1 MGTFVASFRAVE
13 PLNPRVLV
21 AEVPSVAARL
31 RAILGEYD
39 CTRVR
44 TLAEA
49 RRALAREPYNLVVIC
64 VQFNESRMF
73 ELLEHIV
80 NDERLVD
87 TPVVCLRD
95 EEGPASPPAGIALSA
110 KALGARFFL
119 DLRKLPDSETGNARL
134 RQLFHHLLLLEADMN
149 AYRAGRRDDVRPVC
163 GR

>member
-1 MGTFVASFRAVE
+1 MER
-13 PLNPRVLV
+13 LNPRVLV
-21 AEVPSVAARL
+21 AEVPSVAPRL

-39 CTRVR
+39 CTSVG

-49 RRALAREPYNLVVIC
+49 RRALAREPFNLVVIC

-149 AYRAGRRDDVRPVC
+149 AYRAGSSRSNVRPVF